1 MWLRVFLID
10 LHLDDPCRSTSK
22 KEDRDAF
29 LARTQAQR
37 QARQHNKQMDLA
49 AVRIQACFRSR
60 RCVNLARSLARED
73 FDQICSSPCF
83 QWGHVSSV
91 VRKIN
96 FICKQRSISGL
107 LPQDVKRFLI
117 AISLLHGCFE
127 NVGGENSYVSLGI
140 SSHLRL
146 FELQMRRV
154 TSTVVKL
161 LGSTR

>member
-1 MWLRVFLID
+1 MIL
-10 LHLDDPCRSTSK
+10 RSTAK

-49 AVRIQACFRSR
+49 ATRIQAFFRGR
-60 RCVNLARSLARED
+60 RCIYLSRSLARED
-73 FDQICSSPCF
+73 FDQQCSSSDVE
-83 QWGHVSSV
+83 WDHLSSV

-96 FICKQRSISGL
+96 FICNQRWMSGL
-107 LPQDVKRFLI
+107 IAQDTKRFLS
-117 AISLLHGCFE
+117 AINLLHRCFE
-127 NVGGENSYVSLGI
+127 IAGGENSYVSSGL
-140 SSHLRL
+140 SSHLHL